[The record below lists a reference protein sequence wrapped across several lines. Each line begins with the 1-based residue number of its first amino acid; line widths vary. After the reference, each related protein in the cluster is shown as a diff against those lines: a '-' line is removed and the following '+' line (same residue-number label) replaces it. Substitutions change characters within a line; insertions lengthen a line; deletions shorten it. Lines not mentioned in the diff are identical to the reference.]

1 MRKTGSSGR
10 KSTGFSGIF
19 CRLLNGWN
27 TEKTSECT
35 VSKTGFYRFIRSG
48 CRKEMRW
55 IINYSKGR

>member
-19 CRLLNGWN
+19 CRLPSGWN

-35 VSKTGFYRFIRSG
+35 VSKLVFIGLFRADAG
-48 CRKEMRW
+48 KEMRW
-55 IINYSKGR
+55 ITNY